1 MFSLS
6 RRSIM
11 LKRTLAA
18 VLSAAFFATAIAAIV
33 TAPVSPAAAEMA
45 AKPEPKKK
53 ELTPQQQKMKD
64 CAAKWGVEKTEK
76 KVSGRKAYNAFM
88 STCLKG

>member
-1 MFSLS
+1 MTTRLVH
-6 RRSIM
+6 RV
-11 LKRTLAA
+11 LAGA
-18 VLSAAFFATAIAAIV
+18 LFAAIAV
-33 TAPVSPAAAEMA
+33 APTTTIAAAA
-45 AKPEPKKK
+45 KKK

-64 CAAKWGVEKTEK
+64 CGAKWGEEKTAK

>member
-1 MFSLS
+1 
-6 RRSIM
+6 M

-18 VLSAAFFATAIAAIV
+18 VLSAAFLATATAAIV
-33 TAPVSPAAAEMA
+33 IAPVTPAAAEMA

-64 CAAKWGVEKTEK
+64 CSAKWTEAK
-76 KVSGRKAYNAFM
+76 KADSTMKGRKAHNDLM
-88 STCLKG
+88 SKCLKG

>member
-1 MFSLS
+1 
-6 RRSIM
+6 M

-18 VLSAAFFATAIAAIV
+18 ALSAAFFVTATAGMVIV
-33 TAPVSPAAAEMA
+33 PVNPAAAEMA

-64 CAAKWGVEKTEK
+64 CAAKWGVEKAEK

>member
-1 MFSLS
+1 
-6 RRSIM
+6 M

-18 VLSAAFFATAIAAIV
+18 VLSAAFFVTATAAIV
-33 TAPVSPAAAEMA
+33 IAPVNPAAAEMA

-64 CAAKWGVEKTEK
+64 CAAKWGEAK
-76 KVSGRKAYNAFM
+76 KADSNLKGRKAYNDFM
-88 STCLKG
+88 SKCLKG